1 MLIKNRLIRDT
12 ILLTLMQLFLDTAS
26 LLLNVFITKQLG
38 AEAIG
43 ILTLMGSFLGLAGIL
58 SNGNAFL
65 CTSRLVSEEMG
76 KTNSNPDKILTHGI
90 KLCLML
96 SVSVSV
102 ILFVFAEPLSNKFF
116 SGAKME
122 TAIKFM
128 PLALIS
134 GAVSA
139 CFKGYF
145 NASRKASVSAVGDII
160 EFIIKSL
167 VIIVMTL
174 SATNPDENSVCRIM
188 IAGII
193 AGNVFSLFYCLIV
206 FARNHTKCTGKCS
219 LNFRKYISYAFPI
232 MAGSILTSA
241 LSSTND
247 ALIPMCLRQSGD
259 SVNEALSR
267 FGIFEAIVIPT
278 LFFPSVVL
286 CSMSGII
293 VSESA
298 RASASGNMERI
309 RSLTERLTRYT
320 IIFAVFA
327 SAVL

>member
-96 SVSVSV
+96 STSVSV

-116 SGAKME
+116 SGARME

-145 NASRKASVSAVGDII
+145 NASRKASVSAIGDII

-174 SATNPDENSVCRIM
+174 SATNPDENTVCRIM

-193 AGNVFSLFYCLIV
+193 GGNIFSLFYCLIV
-206 FARNHTKCTGKCS
+206 FLRSHEKCTGKCS
-219 LNFRKYISYAFPI
+219 LNF
-232 MAGSILTSA
+232 
-241 LSSTND
+241 
-247 ALIPMCLRQSGD
+247 
-259 SVNEALSR
+259 
-267 FGIFEAIVIPT
+267 
-278 LFFPSVVL
+278 
-286 CSMSGII
+286 
-293 VSESA
+293 
-298 RASASGNMERI
+298 
-309 RSLTERLTRYT
+309 
-320 IIFAVFA
+320 
-327 SAVL
+327 

>member
-76 KTNSNPDKILTHGI
+76 KTNSNPDRILTHGI

-96 SVSVSV
+96 STSVSV

-116 SGAKME
+116 SGARME

-128 PLALIS
+128 PLALVS

-145 NASRKASVSAVGDII
+145 NASRKASVSAIGDII
-160 EFIIKSL
+160 EFIIKSV

-174 SATNPDENSVCRIM
+174 SATNPDENTVCRIM

-193 AGNVFSLFYCLIV
+193 AGNVFSLVYCLIV
-206 FARNHTKCTGKCS
+206 FARSHKKSTG
-219 LNFRKYISYAFPI
+219 
-232 MAGSILTSA
+232 
-241 LSSTND
+241 
-247 ALIPMCLRQSGD
+247 
-259 SVNEALSR
+259 
-267 FGIFEAIVIPT
+267 
-278 LFFPSVVL
+278 
-286 CSMSGII
+286 
-293 VSESA
+293 
-298 RASASGNMERI
+298 
-309 RSLTERLTRYT
+309 
-320 IIFAVFA
+320 
-327 SAVL
+327 